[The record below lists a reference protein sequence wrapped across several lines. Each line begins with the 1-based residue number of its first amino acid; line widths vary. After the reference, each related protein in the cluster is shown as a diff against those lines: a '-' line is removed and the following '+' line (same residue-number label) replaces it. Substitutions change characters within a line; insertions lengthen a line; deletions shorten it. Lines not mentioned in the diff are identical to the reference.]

1 MIEVLRSVCAVVFTL
16 GVVILLHEFGHFIV
30 CRWVGVRV
38 EKFAFGFGPELFGVT
53 RNGTRYSLCAF
64 PLGGYVKPAGDDPG
78 EASGKPDEYFS
89 QKWNRRL
96 AIVAAGPT
104 MNYIL
109 AFALFTGLIY
119 FKGIPE
125 PGEKAVIGNMIINH
139 PADRAGIEIGDE
151 ITAIDG
157 VRVADWESLASIIHK
172 KPGIQVAITFRR
184 GSETLTRKITPVKD
198 KDSGRGMIGIMSQP
212 VYREVGL
219 LTSVKEGAWQC
230 WRLTAFT
237 VKTIASKIYKREKP
251 DLAGPVGIIQM
262 VSRAARSGLE
272 DLIFLM
278 GLISVAIGFFNILPI
293 PLLDGGHAVFYL
305 WEGISG
311 RKATQKTM
319 AAANGFGIVFIVCLL
334 VFATYNDVS
343 RIVRQRS
350 AAGESASSVKN
361 GSQ

>member
-1 MIEVLRSVCAVVFTL
+1 MIEFLQSAIAVVFTL

-38 EKFAFGFGPELFGVT
+38 EKFAFGFGPELWGMT
-53 RNGTRYSLCAF
+53 KNGTRYSLCAF
-64 PLGGYVKPAGDDPG
+64 PLGGFVKPAGEDPG
-78 EASGKPDEYFS
+78 EGTGKPDEYFS

-96 AIVAAGPT
+96 AIVAAGPA

-109 AFALFTGLIY
+109 AFVLFTGVIY
-119 FKGIPE
+119 VKGIPE
-125 PGEKAVIGNMIINH
+125 PGKMAVIGNMVINH

-157 VRVADWESLASIIHK
+157 VEVADFAALAAIIHK
-172 KPGIQVAITFRR
+172 KPEIQVAVTFRR
-184 GSETLTRKITPVKD
+184 GSETLTRKMTPVKD

-219 LTSVKEGAWQC
+219 LTSIEEGAWQC

-237 VKTIASKIYKREKP
+237 VKTIASKIHKREKP
-251 DLAGPVGIIQM
+251 DLAGPVGIVQM

-311 RKATQKTM
+311 RKVTQKAM
-319 AAANGFGIVFIVCLL
+319 ATANGFGIVFIVCLL

-343 RIVRQRS
+343 RIVRQRAAASDSTS
-350 AAGESASSVKN
+350 AAPG
-361 GSQ
+361 GPQ